1 MAKHWKTIVLLA
13 VVAAV
18 SATLGGVLS
27 AVRNSNPTSAD
38 EVDVSNAGAPDSD
51 VRPAPA
57 SRPDTNRDDASD
69 AADEETSPFAA
80 LFGSGG
86 DKGGRRPGGRE
97 ARPPKPGFEAE
108 FKIAEGTERIEFA
121 SASTG
126 LPTHGEWRG
135 RPAIGDIDR
144 DGNLDF
150 VCSVRKGDG
159 LHVFY
164 GDGAG
169 SWTEKPTP
177 FNKNLG
183 YGGSDLGDF
192 NRDGFLDIVFATHGA
207 PAQMFVGDGN
217 GGWTRASE
225 GSANPQILQDV
236 CVADFDNNG
245 NDDIIA
251 IGWAHGGVVLFVGD
265 GKGTWETRDVFPG
278 DDEQFG
284 HEVLTGDIDADGHVD
299 FVVTMGGPKVFLG
312 DGKFGFKPAH
322 RALPVPL
329 TKGTNFGIA
338 LGDVTGDGTLELAVC
353 FTAMEGMR
361 GIAVYDQGEDGSWA
375 SISKGLPLDTT
386 FSDAEFADLDGDGKL
401 DLIGYCEDN
410 LLIWRGDGG
419 KSWTPAGHFGDL
431 GRSGDLAVGDLNGD
445 GRTDILVVHRHGN
458 SGVKAL
464 LNR

>member
-1 MAKHWKTIVLLA
+1 MGKHWKTIVLLA

-27 AVRNSNPTSAD
+27 AVRNSDPTSAN
-38 EVDVSNAGAPDSD
+38 EVASSDTGTPDSD
-51 VRPAPA
+51 ARPATPA
-57 SRPDTNRDDASD
+57 TTNTTPTDTSGGEV
-69 AADEETSPFAA
+69 EETSPFAA

-86 DKGGRRPGGRE
+86 GKGNRRPGSGNVRD
-97 ARPPKPGFEAE
+97 PKPGFEAE
-108 FKIAEGTERIEFA
+108 FKIAEDTVPIRFA
-121 SASTG
+121 SASAG
-126 LPTHGEWRG
+126 LPTRGEWRG
-135 RPAIGDIDR
+135 RPAVGDIDR

-169 SWTEKPTP
+169 GWSERPTP
-177 FNKNLG
+177 FNENLG

-192 NRDGFLDIVFATHGA
+192 NNDGFLDIVFSTHGA

-217 GGWTRASE
+217 GGWTRSTE

-236 CVADFDNNG
+236 SVADFDGDG

-265 GKGTWETRDVFPG
+265 GKGAWDTRDVFPG

-284 HEVLTGDIDADGHVD
+284 HEILTGDIDADGHVD
-299 FVVTMGGPKVFLG
+299 FAVTMGGPKVFLG
-312 DGKFGFKPAH
+312 DGKGAFKPAN

-361 GIAVYDQGEDGSWA
+361 GIAVYDRTEGGAWE
-375 SISKGLPLDTT
+375 SISKGLPLETT

-410 LLIWRGDGG
+410 LLVWRGDGG
-419 KSWTPAGHFGDL
+419 KSWTPSGHVGNL
-431 GRSGDLAVGDLNGD
+431 GRSGDLAAADFNGD
-445 GRTDILVVHRHGN
+445 GRMDILVVHRHGN